1 MNEEVEERVYRQMK
15 DAANCGV
22 LEPLPGVI
30 YPDKRRLKAYV
41 ESGEL
46 QDTSLPEALSEA
58 FRTHAERVALFTAE
72 GRVTYAEL
80 DAITDR
86 CAAAFLRLGLRP
98 LDRVLFQI
106 ANCKELLFS
115 FIGCLKAGLIPVC
128 TLPAHREREIE
139 YLGRHVDA
147 QAHIVQGDDPKFD
160 LPAFAQTMRAR
171 IPTIRHVISV
181 RGATVAGIDRLEELI
196 KSIQPVAASR
206 MVQELPR
213 DSFQVGLFQLSGGT
227 TDVPKVIPRM
237 HNDYLLNATLTANW
251 LGFSSDDVMFMPMP
265 MIHNACM
272 ICFWLP
278 TLLTGAA
285 FVIAADMTPE
295 SWGGAISNAKP
306 SWIGLIRAL
315 LPRLDTVIDR
325 KWASLD
331 SVRAFWCPDAA
342 RMVRERFGR
351 PTFAMF
357 GMSEGLNMYTRASDP
372 PEVLDWTVG
381 RPLSRFD
388 EVRLIQP
395 GTEVEVGLGEIGELT
410 CRGPYTLSGYY
421 NAPERNREAFTSQ
434 GFYRTGDLMVCSEFA
449 GERVYAFA
457 GRTRDVISRGH
468 EKVNCEEVENA
479 VSSHP
484 AISGCAVV
492 GMPDPVLGDRVC
504 VYVVVKH
511 GCAPPGLDELAQHM
525 KILGFAKFKWPERV
539 EVIDALPLSKVGK
552 LDKAPL
558 RVLIRQKM
566 TEPGGVRIGI
576 PDTSSKKGQH
586 R

>member
-1 MNEEVEERVYRQMK
+1 MK

-22 LEPLPGVI
+22 REPLPGVI
-30 YPDKRRLKAYV
+30 YPDKSRLKAYV
-41 ESGEL
+41 ERGEL
-46 QDTSLPEALSEA
+46 QDTSLPEALGEA
-58 FRTHAERVALFTAE
+58 FRAHAERIALFTAE

-160 LPAFAQTMRAR
+160 LPVFAQTMRAR
-171 IPTIRHVISV
+171 IPSIRHVISV

-196 KSIQPVAASR
+196 KSIQPVAALR
-206 MVQELPR
+206 MVQEVPR

-251 LGFSSDDVMFMPMP
+251 LGFSGDDVMFMPMP

-295 SWGGAISNAKP
+295 SWGVAISDAKP

-388 EVRLIQP
+388 EVRLVQP
-395 GTEVEVGLGEIGELT
+395 DTEVEVGLGEIGELT

-479 VSSHP
+479 VSTHP
-484 AISGCAVV
+484 AVSGCAVV

-511 GCAPPGLDELAQHM
+511 GYAPPSVDELAQHM

-558 RVLIRQKM
+558 RVLVRQTM
-566 TEPGGVRIGI
+566 TDPGGVRIGI

>member
-1 MNEEVEERVYRQMK
+1 
-15 DAANCGV
+15 
-22 LEPLPGVI
+22 
-30 YPDKRRLKAYV
+30 
-41 ESGEL
+41 
-46 QDTSLPEALSEA
+46 
-58 FRTHAERVALFTAE
+58 
-72 GRVTYAEL
+72 
-80 DAITDR
+80 
-86 CAAAFLRLGLRP
+86 
-98 LDRVLFQI
+98 
-106 ANCKELLFS
+106 
-115 FIGCLKAGLIPVC
+115 
-128 TLPAHREREIE
+128 
-139 YLGRHVDA
+139 
-147 QAHIVQGDDPKFD
+147 
-160 LPAFAQTMRAR
+160 
-171 IPTIRHVISV
+171 
-181 RGATVAGIDRLEELI
+181 
-196 KSIQPVAASR
+196 
-206 MVQELPR
+206 
-213 DSFQVGLFQLSGGT
+213 
-227 TDVPKVIPRM
+227 
-237 HNDYLLNATLTANW
+237 
-251 LGFSSDDVMFMPMP
+251 MFMPMP

-295 SWGGAISNAKP
+295 SWGSAISDAKP

-325 KWASLD
+325 KLAALD

-372 PEVLDWTVG
+372 PEVLDWAVG

-388 EVRLIQP
+388 EVRLMQP

-434 GFYRTGDLMVCSEFA
+434 GFYRTGDLMVCSELA
-449 GERVYAFA
+449 GEHVYAFA
-457 GRTRDVISRGH
+457 GRTRDIISRGH

-479 VSSHP
+479 VSTHP

-511 GCAPPGLDELAQHM
+511 GYGPPSVDELAQHM

-558 RVLIRQKM
+558 RALIRQKIQSPVC
-566 TEPGGVRIGI
+566 E
-576 PDTSSKKGQH
+576 
-586 R
+586 